1 MLFFSGLF
9 YVIEHNH
16 NASILRWFDA
26 LYFTVATMTT
36 VGFGDLVPRTDGG
49 RVVAMLMMLSGT
61 MIFVSFTAVVSSVI
75 LELELEHK
83 EHL

>member
-1 MLFFSGLF
+1 
-9 YVIEHNH
+9 
-16 NASILRWFDA
+16 
-26 LYFTVATMTT
+26 MTT
-36 VGFGDLVPRTDGG
+36 VGFGDLVPRTDAG

-83 EHL
+83 KHL